1 MCCSA
6 DREGA
11 AGTDLP
17 QPAEA
22 AALLRQ
28 ARALAR
34 ADAAGGQ
41 LMAGKQLALLSP
53 DCGDADALEF
63 VQAARALGAHVSFVQ
78 PGLDAASSEPQIDAM
93 ARVLGRLYDAVEC
106 QHLPAELVRRI
117 ARGAGIPVFAGLAMP
132 EHPTATLAAAL
143 DGDAPPQ
150 VKRRSI
156 LQAALLVS
164 LA

>member
-1 MCCSA
+1 MCFA

-11 AGTDLP
+11 AGADLSNP
-17 QPAEA
+17 VEA

-28 ARALAR
+28 ARVLAR
-34 ADAAGGQ
+34 ADAASPQ

-53 DCGDADALEF
+53 DCGDAGALEF
-63 VQAARALGAHVSFVQ
+63 IQAAQALGAHVSFVRA
-78 PGLDAASSEPQIDAM
+78 GLDEASSARQVDAT

-117 ARGAGIPVFAGLAMP
+117 ARGAGIPVFAGLATP
-132 EHPTATLAAAL
+132 GHPTATLVEAL
-143 DGDAPPQ
+143 EVDATRQ

-164 LA
+164 LG